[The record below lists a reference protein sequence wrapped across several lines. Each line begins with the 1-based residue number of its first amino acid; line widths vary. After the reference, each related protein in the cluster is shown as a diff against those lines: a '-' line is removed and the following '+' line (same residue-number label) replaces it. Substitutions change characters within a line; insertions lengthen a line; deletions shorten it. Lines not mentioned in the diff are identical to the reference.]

1 MLLEQNVELKKL
13 RKRDKLMN
21 IIKKIKNK
29 IKPNN
34 YIPIIH
40 DFNNIPLLLLPIK
53 EYLNEEIDYIY
64 EIKRKLWNMKFK
76 VGILSHSALLLHTI
90 NNNYFIL
97 EYGSG
102 TDINRN
108 SIFMYKVNID
118 NDEYVF
124 EYVIINKYVW
134 AKRKPNK
141 IVIKKTI
148 YDAYNIMNGIMSKRP
163 YSLFRW
169 NCHMAQQIT
178 RKKLGTKVPI
188 KFEYTMILIIIYIIV
203 LFISIIKNI
212 LKKI

>member
-1 MLLEQNVELKKL
+1 MLLKQNVKL
-13 RKRDKLMN
+13 RKRDKLINML
-21 IIKKIKNK
+21 KMIKNK

-40 DFNNIPLLLLPIK
+40 DFNNIPSLLLPIK

-64 EIKRKLWNMKFK
+64 EIKRKLWNMNFK
-76 VGILSHSALLLHTI
+76 VGILSHSALLLHTK

-102 TDINRN
+102 SDENRN
-108 SIFMYKVNID
+108 SIFMYKINID

-124 EYVIINKYVW
+124 DYVIINEFIW

-141 IVIKKTI
+141 IVSKKTI
-148 YDAYNIMNGIMSKRP
+148 YDAYNIMNNIMSKRL
-163 YSLFRW
+163 YSVYRW

-188 KFEYTMILIIIYIIV
+188 KYEYTAIIIIIYLIV

-212 LKKI
+212 LKKL